1 MQVRKDP
8 LATGEY
14 YHVYTKSIAGFVI
27 FNHKDEFDRMKSLL
41 EFHQVS
47 DPAMKFSWL
56 KRLGKDMTPR
66 MTERREKERLVH
78 IIAYCLMPT
87 HIHLFLR
94 QSATN
99 GISVFMG
106 RLLNGYARYFNLRHK
121 RKGPL
126 WEGRFKNVRVKTNEQ
141 ALHLSR
147 YIHLNPASA
156 GLVNKPGEWEH
167 SSYQEYLSRSSQEPG
182 LCAFQGVFDFTSAEY
197 QNFVEKHR
205 DAQRETAILKGLMME

>member
-1 MQVRKDP
+1 
-8 LATGEY
+8 
-14 YHVYTKSIAGFVI
+14 
-27 FNHKDEFDRMKSLL
+27 
-41 EFHQVS
+41 
-47 DPAMKFSWL
+47 MKFSWL

-94 QSATN
+94 QSAAN